1 MFLHHVAQNNEEV
14 SMCRFQPR
22 GMIQDLS
29 MAILAVNDVNGSE
42 IKAGNN
48 RRNKKREWSE
58 RSDERE
64 MDVDFPRS
72 LARSPS
78 RPPGG
83 N

>member
-1 MFLHHVAQNNEEV
+1 MFLHHVAQNNEEI

-22 GMIQDLS
+22 CRIQDLQI
-29 MAILAVNDVNGSE
+29 ATLAVNDVNGSE

-72 LARSPS
+72 SARGS
-78 RPPGG
+78 

>member
-1 MFLHHVAQNNEEV
+1 MFLHHVARNNEEI

-22 GMIQDLS
+22 CRIQDLQI
-29 MAILAVNDVNGSE
+29 AILAVNDVNGSE

-72 LARSPS
+72 SARGS
-78 RPPGG
+78 

>member
-14 SMCRFQPR
+14 FMCRVQPR

-42 IKAGNN
+42 IKAGYN

-64 MDVDFPRS
+64 MDVDSPRS